1 MHGMDLCRFDVGVVS
16 ASSTRFPSE
25 RPYSETSWQTC
36 VGQGEKYLPF
46 EDLGVFREEIGNRFK
61 LGSFL
66 YSASAIGKLSSTEY

>member
-36 VGQGEKYLPF
+36 VGQGGKYHPF
-46 EDLGVFREEIGNRFK
+46 EELEEHRE
-61 LGSFL
+61 
-66 YSASAIGKLSSTEY
+66 